1 MNFKTEEEHMVSLVQ
16 NVTQSCEVSG
26 EELQFLLSMRSKGK
40 ISFLVIDI
48 REMYE
53 YSTLSIKGTDYLL
66 PTSTIHTT
74 LDQLTQ
80 HKNQL
85 MIFYCR
91 TASRTFQM
99 IHILKR
105 MGFTNIA
112 HLSRGIVEYKGEK
125 LKNAPLPSSK
135 K

>member
-1 MNFKTEEEHMVSLVQ
+1 MHFKTEEEHMVSLVQ
-16 NVTQSCEVSG
+16 TLAQSSEVSAD
-26 EELQFLLSMRSKGK
+26 ELHFLLSMRAKGK
-40 ISFLVIDI
+40 ISFLLIDI

-53 YSTLSIKGTDYLL
+53 YSALSIKGTDLLL
-66 PTSTIHTT
+66 PTSTIHTS
-74 LDQLTQ
+74 LEQLARN
-80 HKNQL
+80 KGQL

-99 IHILKR
+99 IQILKR
-105 MGFTNIA
+105 MGFTSIA

-125 LKNAPLPSSK
+125 LKNAPLPSEK